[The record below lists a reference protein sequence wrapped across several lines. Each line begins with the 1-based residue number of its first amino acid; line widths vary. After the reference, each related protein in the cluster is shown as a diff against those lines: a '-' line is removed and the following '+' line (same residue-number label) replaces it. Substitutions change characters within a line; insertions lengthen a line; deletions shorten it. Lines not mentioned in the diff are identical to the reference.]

1 LAKFDYPIISDIL
14 QAFFTNGRISNLI
27 SEKENAMKNLRSI
40 VIALVIF
47 AFVAVACGTT
57 PVVPPTQ
64 VPPTAVPPT
73 AVPATVQP
81 TYTPLPT
88 NTPYPT
94 QVPPTAVPPTA
105 VPATAA
111 PQVNSSNVVS
121 AFLAYGLVLDNSF
134 SACSTPCTHY
144 WNNDHMIL
152 GSVYDNGMV
161 VITFPVNDDSTAV
174 GTIVGEVLTQ
184 IYGSNVTNW
193 VGNNIPNTKNGDQT
207 TTIDGYSIFMRL
219 TPADS
224 SSNTPPLISVVI
236 TATGSGS
243 SE

>member
-1 LAKFDYPIISDIL
+1 
-14 QAFFTNGRISNLI
+14 
-27 SEKENAMKNLRSI
+27 MKNLRSI
-40 VIALVIF
+40 MIALVIF

-57 PVVPPTQ
+57 PVVPPTA
-64 VPPTAVPPT
+64 VPATQVPPT

-105 VPATAA
+105 A

-121 AFLAYGLVLDNSF
+121 AFLANGLVLDNSF

-144 WNNDHMIL
+144 WNNDHMVL
-152 GSVYDNGMV
+152 GIVYDNGMV
-161 VITFPVNDDSTAV
+161 VITFPVNNDSSAV
-174 GTIVGEVLTQ
+174 GTIVGGVLIQ
-184 IYGSNVTNW
+184 VYGTNVTNW
-193 VGNNIPNTKNGDQT
+193 VASNITNTKNGAQT
-207 TTIDGYSIFMRL
+207 ATIDGYSIFMQL
-219 TPADS
+219 TPADT
-224 SSNTPPLISVVI
+224 SNNIPPLISVVI
-236 TATGSGS
+236 TAASSGS